1 MDDIVNKA
9 LGKVARYKD
18 PQNPKMDDWKWRPL
32 KDVHAEL
39 EGLPEIPSHVEKFGA
54 FMDETAN
61 RAVKQG
67 LTPRDL
73 IKAYAITRA
82 SIQRRQK
89 SADSVR
95 ENGLMLPPSTAK
107 MIRPEGAMGEWL
119 HSPMGQRYLDAAER
133 GQVDEEAVAHAQR
146 VMSPFGLKTE
156 ASALPWAAQVLGP
169 HYKQVGDM
177 VARGLMGKSPTAE
190 WQDFSKKNLHGIGV
204 AKAGFIASLLGR
216 GDMPTFDA
224 RQVKLQTGIQ
234 KTKEATPMTN
244 KGGFGVIDRLA
255 ARQAAMNP
263 KMDPGLE
270 PYRQHLTHHAI
281 WDKAENA
288 TTTHDDVMNAMRN
301 AKDGGRIGYSTKG
314 AVDLAAPA
322 TVSEPPLS
330 EHPLYKALLDTV
342 HGGVNT
348 QFVKQ
353 AISNL
358 PQTGFTRSG
367 AGLMMRDPRLMTSP
381 PVLSDIK
388 ITPKSGHLNTPF
400 QQMTADYG
408 SKNNLMPSK
417 IADIEKMQR
426 EGAFLRPLMGDKTP
440 ADTVLMGHNNV
451 ALTDPV
457 SQVGGGDYGRSEFAR
472 ANEGT
477 GWRSRQGASKGM
489 QRRISEFGDEFPQYG
504 IHTLMG
510 HKSADSSNMLLHS
523 IIRMVPNLPIK
534 TEHIA
539 AFDDEMRKK
548 FPHSDAYPLPWPGI
562 MNTNEVHDFFYRQP
576 SKIKGKKGAFTVAL
590 KARPGSDVSKFVQN
604 LDSVRWQSTG
614 FPNVA
619 SARFANTVP
628 ELFAEPQLSSGY
640 MLTHLDPTRDLRA
653 NDEFLSHDT
662 YTHGLPTRGYAGRFK
677 ALVPAAQLF
686 ADSLGGAKTATEIQQ
701 TLMTKFP
708 AVKVTQKIVD
718 MVKQAEEDR
727 KSKYGFASGGTV
739 PKKTKNIER
748 AMSLTSLYAL
758 DHDRDAG

>member
-1 MDDIVNKA
+1 MADIVNKA
-9 LGKVARYKD
+9 LSKISRYKD

-534 TEHIA
+534 SEHIA

>member
-1 MDDIVNKA
+1 
-9 LGKVARYKD
+9 
-18 PQNPKMDDWKWRPL
+18 
-32 KDVHAEL
+32 
-39 EGLPEIPSHVEKFGA
+39 
-54 FMDETAN
+54 
-61 RAVKQG
+61 
-67 LTPRDL
+67 
-73 IKAYAITRA
+73 
-82 SIQRRQK
+82 
-89 SADSVR
+89 
-95 ENGLMLPPSTAK
+95 
-107 MIRPEGAMGEWL
+107 
-119 HSPMGQRYLDAAER
+119 
-133 GQVDEEAVAHAQR
+133 
-146 VMSPFGLKTE
+146 
-156 ASALPWAAQVLGP
+156 
-169 HYKQVGDM
+169 
-177 VARGLMGKSPTAE
+177 MGKSPTAE

-204 AKAGFIASLLGR
+204 AKSGFIASLLGR

-255 ARQAAMNP
+255 ARQATMNP
-263 KMDPGLE
+263 KMDPALE

-314 AVDLAAPA
+314 AVDDLAAPA

-534 TEHIA
+534 SEHIA

-548 FPHSDAYPLPWPGI
+548 FPHSDAYPLQWPGI

-640 MLTHLDPTRDLRA
+640 MLTHLDPTRGLRA

-686 ADSLGGAKTATEIQQ
+686 ADSLGGAKTSTEIQQ

-718 MVKQAEEDR
+718 MVKKAEEDL
-727 KSKYGFASGGTV
+727 KSKWGMATGGTV
-739 PKKTKNIER
+739 PKKAKNIER